1 MSDGYVV
8 VHVSAW
14 NIYREVK
21 DSNLIAK
28 ISGPVENSRAFARYS
43 DIDEEMAKEIIL
55 KLE

>member
-8 VHVSAW
+8 AHVSAW
-14 NIYREVK
+14 SLYREVK
-21 DSNLIAK
+21 DPNLIAK
-28 ISGPVENSRAFARYS
+28 ISGPVENSRAFARYR